1 MKTIKKFVI
10 AGIMVL
16 VLLAGTVA
24 ALAAAQYATPAEAVA
39 GLTGRDVQSI
49 SDERAQT
56 GKTYGTIA
64 HEAGVM
70 AAFKAEMLEMKKD
83 ILAARVAA
91 GCMTQEQADAVL
103 NKIVSHQATCDGSGA
118 GCELHGT
125 GAGCGAGFGQG
136 CQGRTEKQDGRHSA
150 QHGLGRQQENREQ
163 GQGTHHCR
171 QLGCGQDGQ
180 GRGYGLRDGSCLNN

>member
-16 VLLAGTVA
+16 TLLAGTA
-24 ALAAAQYATPAEAVA
+24 AAFAAAQYSTPAEAVA
-39 GLTGRDVQSI
+39 GLTGRDVQSV

-56 GKTYGTIA
+56 GKTYGAIA

-91 GCMTQEQADAVL
+91 GQMTREEADAVRK
-103 NKIVSHQATCDGSGA
+103 KIVSHQATCDGSGA
-118 GCELHGT
+118 GCELHGAGT
-125 GAGCGAGFGQG
+125 GCGAGFGRG
-136 CQGRTEKQDGRHSA
+136 CQGRAEKQDGR
-150 QHGLGRQQENREQ
+150 QPENRGQ
-163 GQGTHHCR
+163 GPGTHHCR
-171 QLGCGQDGQ
+171 QAGCGQGSQ
-180 GRGYGLRDGSCLNN
+180 GRGYGLRDGSCLNK

>member
-24 ALAAAQYATPAEAVA
+24 AFATAQYATPAEAVA
-39 GLTGRDVQSI
+39 GLTGREVQSV

-64 HEAGVM
+64 REAGVL

-83 ILAARVAA
+83 TLAARVAE
-91 GCMTQEQADAVL
+91 GRMTREQADAVL
-103 NKIVSHQATCDGSGA
+103 AKIVSHQATCDGSGA
-118 GCELHGT
+118 GCELHG
-125 GAGCGAGFGQG
+125 AGLEGGAGFGRG
-136 CQGRTEKQDGRHSA
+136 CQGRAEKQDGRNPA
-150 QHGLGRQQENREQ
+150 QHGLGRQQESRGQ
-163 GQGTHHCR
+163 GQGTHNCR
-171 QLGCGQDGQ
+171 QQGCGQDGQ
-180 GRGYGLRDGSCLNN
+180 GHGHGLRDGSCLNN